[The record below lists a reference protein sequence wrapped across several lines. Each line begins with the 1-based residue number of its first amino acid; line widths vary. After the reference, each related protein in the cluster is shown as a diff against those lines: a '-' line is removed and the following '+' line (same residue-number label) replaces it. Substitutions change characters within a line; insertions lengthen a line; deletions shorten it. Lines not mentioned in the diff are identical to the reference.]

1 MVKFLETYTNCSQYS
16 PIEKGLFVFDL
27 QLFAGEKTE
36 DATPKRR
43 QEARNKGQVAK
54 SVEINSALIM
64 LMAFYFLSVN
74 GQYVIDELKKL
85 MLYMFSEFGRT
96 AFDVDS
102 IHTLTLFMIMLFLKM
117 VIPLMLVIAL
127 VGLLVNYFQVGFMF
141 NPGLLMP
148 DFTRINPLSGFSRIF
163 FSKAALV
170 NLSKSLLKIA
180 IVGYFIYIFVEKQ
193 MHILPGLIGA
203 DVESGSAFFGEL
215 IIDLGFRVSAVM
227 LVIAAFDYYYQW
239 YSHREN
245 LKMTKQEVKEE
256 YKQTEGNPLIKSK
269 IRAKQRELAMRRMMQ
284 EVPKADVVITNPTHF
299 AVALKYSEGMPAP
312 LVVAKGQDYIALKIK
327 EAASESKVAIVEN
340 KALARALY
348 QTADIGEYIPFEL
361 YQAVAE
367 VLAYVFKLK
376 RRLA

>member
-1 MVKFLETYTNCSQYS
+1 M
-16 PIEKGLFVFDL
+16 VFDL

-36 DATPKRR
+36 EATPKRK
-43 QEARNKGQVAK
+43 QEARGKGQVAK
-54 SVEINSALIM
+54 SVEINSAFIM
-64 LMAFYFLSVN
+64 LAAFYFLSLN
-74 GQYVIDELKKL
+74 GQYMIGELKKL

-102 IHTLTLFMIMLFLKM
+102 IQSLTLFMITFFLKI

-127 VGLLVNYFQVGFMF
+127 IGLLINYLQVGFMF
-141 NPGLLMP
+141 NPGLLFP
-148 DFTRINPLSGFSRIF
+148 DFSRINPMSGLSRIF

-170 NLSKSLLKIA
+170 NLVKSLLKIA
-180 IVGYFIYIFVEKQ
+180 IIGYFIYTFVEKQ
-193 MHILPGLIGA
+193 VHILPGLIGE
-203 DVESGSAFFGEL
+203 DVERGSLFFGGL
-215 IIDLGFRVSAVM
+215 IIDLGFRVGAVM

-239 YSHREN
+239 YTHREN
-245 LKMTKQEVKEE
+245 LKMTKQEIKEE
-256 YKQTEGNPLIKSK
+256 YKQTEGNPQIKSR
-269 IRAKQRELAMRRMMQ
+269 IRSKQRELAMRRMMQ

-299 AVALKYSEGMPAP
+299 AVALKYSAGMPAP

-327 EAASESKVAIVEN
+327 ETANDSKVTIVEN
-340 KALARALY
+340 KSLARALY

-367 VLAYVFKLK
+367 VLAYVYKLK